1 MNMANYESAGS
12 VEMTAP
18 IVGLNNSSPVAIV
31 AREMQL
37 ELSYLPIAL
46 TINVSLLMRGCN
58 YHNFVSKYSKFV
70 AENPTPCLLVE
81 GELHAEQFVE
91 RYKFEGDMAS
101 GAVIWAMSRCWRA
114 KADAQ
119 NILRPDVA
127 DRYREAAFIR
137 DQHTELHKAV
147 CRLAKN
153 KPEDS
158 FEAGFKVKMTQVLAD
173 AGAKQLAQLTGK
185 VEE

>member
-1 MNMANYESAGS
+1 MNPPLINLSDTSPSAI
-12 VEMTAP
+12 A
-18 IVGLNNSSPVAIV
+18 

-46 TINVSLLMRGCN
+46 TINVSHLMRDCR
-58 YHNFVSKYSKFV
+58 YQNFVAKYSKFA
-70 AENPTPCLLVE
+70 AENPTPTLLVE
-81 GELHAEQFVE
+81 GELHAEKFVE
-91 RYKFEGDMAS
+91 HCKFDGDMAS

-114 KADAQ
+114 KADAH

-127 DRYREAAFIR
+127 EKYREAAFIR

-147 CRLAKN
+147 CKIAKN
-153 KPEDS
+153 KSEDS
-158 FEAGFKVKMTQVLAD
+158 FEAGFKTKMTQVLTD
-173 AGAKQLAQLTGK
+173 AGAHQLAQLTGK